1 MKNDIK
7 NLKEQY
13 MMHYN
18 NTQICR
24 MNIVRHI
31 PSVSGRIQWLSTI
44 ERKLDTYLERIS
56 LVLGENWKK
65 HNFGK
70 QLNESI
76 SNIK

>member
-1 MKNDIK
+1 
-7 NLKEQY
+7 
-13 MMHYN
+13 
-18 NTQICR
+18 

-70 QLNESI
+70 
-76 SNIK
+76 